1 MKEKERWA
9 FILDHDEFVR
19 LSLNKILKK
28 YGFQVEEIEDLS
40 QLEGRGREIKGG
52 MVLAD
57 MEIESLEKSYPFFKR
72 WNDRIILMSP
82 LISDDLAAR
91 LKRIGIQRI
100 IKKPVEPKV
109 LRKEIKGMT
118 FPNGERDSSS
128 TKKREGSRFDE
139 KGGEER

>member
-9 FILDHDEFVR
+9 FILDRDEFFR

-40 QLEGRGREIKGG
+40 QLEGRGREVKGG

-57 MEIESLEKSYPFFKR
+57 VEIDALEESYPFFKK

-82 LISDDLAAR
+82 LISDDLALR
-91 LKRIGIQRI
+91 LKRMGIQRI

-109 LRKEIKGMT
+109 LRKVIKAMT

-128 TKKREGSRFDE
+128 VKK
-139 KGGEER
+139 